1 MSTPITTK
9 KTTKLTIPHN
19 IEHGVNIVGV
29 LEQLE
34 PERETRGR
42 KIAIVSLRVSY
53 AEYTNIEDGAPRFY
67 MVRWGECVISFARLP
82 KGHTGIDEARSA

>member
-42 KIAIVSLRVSY
+42 KIALVSSRVPY
-53 AEYTNIEDGAPRFY
+53 AEYINIEVGSHRFY
-67 MVRWGECVISFARLP
+67 MVRWGECVVSYARLP
-82 KGHTGIDEARSA
+82 RSHTD

>member
-1 MSTPITTK
+1 MSAPITTK

-19 IEHGVNIVGV
+19 IEHGVDIVGV

-42 KIAIVSLRVSY
+42 KIALVSSKASYTTKKMLNMVYVGSAWYNGVSFWPFSIECLRRH
-53 AEYTNIEDGAPRFY
+53 I
-67 MVRWGECVISFARLP
+67 
-82 KGHTGIDEARSA
+82 GIDEERSA

>member
-1 MSTPITTK
+1 MSAPITTK

-19 IEHGVNIVGV
+19 IEHGVDIVGV

-42 KIAIVSLRVSY
+42 KIALVSSKVSY
-53 AEYTNIEDGAPRFY
+53 TSTQNVENGVCRSCMVQWGQCVTLLGRMAEGTYR
-67 MVRWGECVISFARLP
+67 
-82 KGHTGIDEARSA
+82 H